1 MDVTPIQ
8 GILVRLTDKLSR
20 AGQLSSG
27 KPDEVGENIEDTFK
41 DIAVY
46 ACLAIVLW
54 REKQKEQ

>member
-1 MDVTPIQ
+1 MGVSAIQ
-8 GILVRLTDKLSR
+8 GIIVRLTDKLSR

-27 KPDEVGENIEDTFK
+27 KEDEVGESIEDTFK

-54 REKQKEQ
+54 REQNK